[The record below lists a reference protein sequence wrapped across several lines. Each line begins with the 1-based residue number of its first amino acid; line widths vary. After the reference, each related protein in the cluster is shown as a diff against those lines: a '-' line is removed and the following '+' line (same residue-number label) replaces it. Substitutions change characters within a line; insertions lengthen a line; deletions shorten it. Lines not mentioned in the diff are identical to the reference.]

1 MVMSRPSDKR
11 RILLAITEASPL
23 QDLWRAVVDYLE
35 GAHGELTT
43 VFVSD
48 DRWHRAASLPFTR
61 EVSKVS
67 GDSENFTRERA
78 QQIDEDTVGRTH
90 RELEKLASEAE
101 LPFAFEVLPEHD
113 ASKLRE
119 IVSVQH
125 DVLILPSFLKSRPI
139 YAELMRVKCRVY
151 YVDAEEEDTTDTED

>member
-1 MVMSRPSDKR
+1 MSRTSEKR
-11 RILLAITEASPL
+11 RILLAITETSPL
-23 QDLWRAVVDYLE
+23 QDLWRAVVESLA
-35 GAHGELTT
+35 GSHGELTT

-78 QQIDEDTVGRTH
+78 KQIDEDTVGRTH

-101 LPFAFEVLPEHD
+101 LPFEFEVLPEHD

-125 DVLILPSFLKSRPI
+125 DVLVLPSFLKSRPI
-139 YAELMRVKCRVY
+139 YAELTRLKCRIY
-151 YVDAEEEDTTDTED
+151 YVEAEENSPTDKEE

>member
-1 MVMSRPSDKR
+1 MSRPSEKR

-23 QDLWRAVVDYLE
+23 QDLWRAVIDYLE

-43 VFVSD
+43 VFFSD

-90 RELEKLASEAE
+90 SELEKLASEAE

-113 ASKLRE
+113 ASRLRK

-139 YAELMRVKCRVY
+139 YAELTRVKCRVY

>member
-1 MVMSRPSDKR
+1 MSRPSEKR
-11 RILLAITEASPL
+11 RVLLAITEASPL
-23 QDLWRAVVDYLE
+23 QDLWRAVVDYLA
-35 GAHGELTT
+35 GSHGELMT
-43 VFVSD
+43 VYFSD

-67 GDSENFTRERA
+67 GDSEDFTRERA

-90 RELEKLASEAE
+90 RELEKLASEAK

-113 ASKLRE
+113 ATRLRE

-125 DVLILPSFLKSRPI
+125 DVLILPTFLKNRPI
-139 YAELMRVKCRVY
+139 YAELTRLKCRVY
-151 YVDAEEEDTTDTED
+151 YVDAEEDKTADSEK

>member
-1 MVMSRPSDKR
+1 MSRTSDRR
-11 RILLAITEASPL
+11 RILLAITESSPL
-23 QDLWRAVVDYLE
+23 QDLWRAVVDSLA
-35 GAHGELTT
+35 GSHGELMT

-101 LPFAFEVLPEHD
+101 LPFEFEVLPEHD
-113 ASKLRE
+113 AAKLRE
-119 IVSVQH
+119 ILSVQH
-125 DVLILPSFLKSRPI
+125 DVLVLPTFLKSRPI
-139 YAELMRVKCRVY
+139 YAELTRLKCRVY
-151 YVDAEEEDTTDTED
+151 YVDTEEKGSNDTEE

>member
-1 MVMSRPSDKR
+1 MSRPSEKR

-43 VFVSD
+43 VFFSD

-78 QQIDEDTVGRTH
+78 QQIDEDAVGRTH
-90 RELEKLASEAE
+90 SELEKLASEAE

-113 ASKLRE
+113 MSKLRE

-139 YAELMRVKCRVY
+139 YAELTRVKCRVY
-151 YVDAEEEDTTDTED
+151 YVDGEEEDTTDTED

>member
-1 MVMSRPSDKR
+1 MSRPSEKR

-23 QDLWRAVVDYLE
+23 PDLWRAVVDYLA

-67 GDSENFTRERA
+67 GDSEDFTRERA
-78 QQIDEDTVGRTH
+78 RQIDEDTVGRTH

-101 LPFAFEVLPEHD
+101 LSFAFEVLPEHD

-139 YAELMRVKCRVY
+139 YAELTRLKCRVY
-151 YVDAEEEDTTDTED
+151 YVETEEENESNKEQ